1 MNTAEL
7 ISNGKAVM
15 GLEFGST
22 RIKAVL
28 IGENG
33 EPIAV
38 GAHDWENRLEN
49 GIWTYSLT
57 DIHEGIRDCYS
68 NLVKEVKDKYG
79 VSIKSLAAIG
89 ISGMMHG
96 YLPFDKDGELLAS
109 FRTWRNTITGEAA
122 AELTKLFDFNIP
134 QR

>member
-89 ISGMMHG
+89 IVDDRASV
-96 YLPFDKDGELLAS
+96 LDGSLLD
-109 FRTWRNTITGEAA
+109 IQLLGGVG
-122 AELTKLFDFNIP
+122 L
-134 QR
+134 